1 MDRVDPGEVGLNADM
16 LERMPR
22 FFDSYLERRKLPCM
36 AMLVARGGKVAHF
49 SLNGSTEMGGPEA
62 IAEDTIYRI
71 YSMTKPITTVA
82 AMMLFEEGKI
92 RLDHEVYRYIPE
104 FADVMVFDGGTAQ
117 APELRKPDRPIM
129 VEDLMIHTSGL
140 SYGFL
145 FQTAVDEY
153 YRANGIDYA
162 KFDGD
167 LEAFCRKLATAP
179 LVFSPGDR
187 WNYSN
192 ATDVLG
198 RVVEVASGMKLD
210 EFFRKRIFEPLG
222 MSDTGFHVP
231 EDRIE
236 RLMACYV
243 RNPQTGEVTLQDEK
257 GAGSTYARPPNVFSG
272 GGGLASTIPDYLKFC
287 QMLLDGGESNGVRI
301 LSPKT
306 LEFMQL
312 NHLPDGRT
320 IAQMG
325 DKTFSEARMD
335 GSGFGLGWAVTTDV
349 VATQQPGSVGTYS
362 WGGMASTFFWIDPAE
377 DLIAIQATQLVPSG
391 AYPIRPQMQ
400 QLVYAAIQG

>member
-1 MDRVDPGEVGLNADM
+1 MERVDPGEVGLNADM

-22 FFDSYLERRKLPCM
+22 FFDGYLERRKLPCM

-49 SLNGSTEMGGPEA
+49 SLNGATEMGGSEA
-62 IAEDTIYRI
+62 IAEDTIYRF

-82 AMMLFEEGKI
+82 AMMLFEEGRL
-92 RLDHEVYRYIPE
+92 RLDHELYRYIPE
-104 FADVMVFDGGTAQ
+104 FADVMVYDGGSVADMK
-117 APELRKPDRPIM
+117 LKKPDRPIM
-129 VEDLMIHTSGL
+129 VHDLMIHTSGL
-140 SYGFL
+140 TYAFL
-145 FQTAVDEY
+145 FQNAVDAY
-153 YRANGIDYA
+153 YRAEGIDYA

-167 LEAFCRKLATAP
+167 LEAFCKKLATAP
-179 LVFSPGDR
+179 LVFSPGQQ

-210 EFFRKRIFEPLG
+210 EFFRRRIFEPLG
-222 MSDTGFHVP
+222 MADTGFHVP
-231 EDRIE
+231 EDKLD

-243 RNPQTGEVTLQDEK
+243 RNPNTGEVTLQDKK
-257 GAGSTYARPPNVFSG
+257 GAGSTYARKPNVLSG
-272 GGGLASTIPDYLKFC
+272 GGGLASTIPDYLKFA
-287 QMLLDGGESNGVRI
+287 QMLLEGGSANGVRF

-312 NHLPDGRT
+312 NHLPGGKT
-320 IAQMG
+320 IAEMG

-349 VATQQPGSVGTYS
+349 VATQQPASLGTYS

-400 QLVYAAIQG
+400 QLVYAAIED